1 VTRPDAAVDAAGW
14 RVVGGLFCV
23 LAMSSGLGFYNQ
35 SVYLEALSGAAPGT
49 RAGVDLPLAAVSAA
63 VSVFFVASALTGL
76 VVARAL
82 QHVDVRAVMVAG
94 ALVAGAAL
102 ASFGGI
108 DDTFRLYLTYALF
121 GTGYACISLIPATT
135 LVTAWFVER
144 RGLALSVASTGLSL
158 GGVVLTPL
166 TAWLLAVLPFA
177 DAMRWLGC
185 GLVVVVV
192 PAALWL
198 VRAPPA
204 VPRSAAGGRGAAYA
218 TVVRGRHFQLLTL
231 AFVVVMCAQ
240 VGGIAHQFTLVVAR
254 ADAVVAAACVSSVAA
269 GSVAGRLAG
278 GWCVDRVGATPLA
291 FVNMVGQAAGL
302 GLLSVAASP
311 ALLLAGSLLFGL
323 TVGNLLVL
331 QPLLL
336 AARYA
341 GADYG
346 RIYALSQSASS
357 LGVAAGPFTVGA
369 LQPLLGYGGAYATL
383 AVASLLSLVPLAAAL
398 AVGSSMDDGAVPGGG
413 QAGDGGEARAG

>member
-1 VTRPDAAVDAAGW
+1 
-14 RVVGGLFCV
+14 
-23 LAMSSGLGFYNQ
+23 
-35 SVYLEALSGAAPGT
+35 
-49 RAGVDLPLAAVSAA
+49 
-63 VSVFFVASALTGL
+63 
-76 VVARAL
+76 
-82 QHVDVRAVMVAG
+82 
-94 ALVAGAAL
+94 
-102 ASFGGI
+102 
-108 DDTFRLYLTYALF
+108 
-121 GTGYACISLIPATT
+121 
-135 LVTAWFVER
+135 
-144 RGLALSVASTGLSL
+144 
-158 GGVVLTPL
+158 
-166 TAWLLAVLPFA
+166 
-177 DAMRWLGC
+177 
-185 GLVVVVV
+185 
-192 PAALWL
+192 
-198 VRAPPA
+198 
-204 VPRSAAGGRGAAYA
+204 
-218 TVVRGRHFQLLTL
+218 
-231 AFVVVMCAQ
+231 
-240 VGGIAHQFTLVVAR
+240 
-254 ADAVVAAACVSSVAA
+254 
-269 GSVAGRLAG
+269 
-278 GWCVDRVGATPLA
+278 
-291 FVNMVGQAAGL
+291 MVGQAAGL